1 VGSAIA
7 STIAYVF
14 SFAALLALMLI
25 APAFKKYHLLHRFFR
40 PDWKKLAEI
49 FRLGFPMGSSLM
61 FEAMLFNSATLII
74 GTFGATAVAAHQIA
88 LNIPS
93 VTFMVPLGIGMAA
106 TVRVGLAVGARNAVA
121 ARRAGHTAIAIGCGF
136 MALCG
141 IVIALMPETLAGLY
155 LSATDPANEGV
166 IPLAATFLYVAAAF
180 QLFDALQVTAQSSLR
195 GIKDARAP
203 MWIAGSSYW
212 LIGFPL
218 AFGLAYWAN
227 LDGLG
232 VWVGLLVGLAFA
244 GIGMFWRWEVLSHR
258 NLS

>member
-1 VGSAIA
+1 
-7 STIAYVF
+7 
-14 SFAALLALMLI
+14 
-25 APAFKKYHLLHRFFR
+25 
-40 PDWKKLAEI
+40 
-49 FRLGFPMGSSLM
+49 
-61 FEAMLFNSATLII
+61 
-74 GTFGATAVAAHQIA
+74 
-88 LNIPS
+88 
-93 VTFMVPLGIGMAA
+93 MVPLGIGMAA

-218 AFGLAYWAN
+218 AFGLAYWAD
-227 LDGLG
+227 LEGLG
-232 VWVGLLVGLAFA
+232 VWIGLLVGLAFA